1 MASARDPHD
10 HWHDDHDTGD
20 DAGTGWDR
28 WPKPRPLELVSHPQP
43 AFELVKP
50 ESFEAA
56 QTIADSVRAG
66 IPVLVDFHDCD
77 PGLAGRLTDFCSG
90 LAYAVEGALQ
100 HVGRDVLLIA
110 AHSVDVHGDVASA
123 VRSPGFYNRS

>member
-1 MASARDPHD
+1 VGR
-10 HWHDDHDTGD
+10 
-20 DAGTGWDR
+20 
-28 WPKPRPLELVSHPQP
+28 PRL
-43 AFELVKP
+43 AFELVRP

-77 PGLAGRLTDFCSG
+77 PDLTGRLTDFCSG

-100 HVGRDVLLIA
+100 SVGRDVLLIA
-110 AHSVDVHGDVASA
+110 AHTVDVHGDVASA
-123 VRSPGFYNRS
+123 VRAPGFYNRS

>member
-1 MASARDPHD
+1 MVSARDPHD
-10 HWHDDHDTGD
+10 NRQYDHEGRG
-20 DAGTGWDR
+20 AGPGWDR
-28 WPKPRPLELVSHPQP
+28 EPEPRPLGLVSSTRL

-66 IPVLVDFHDCD
+66 VPVLVDLHDCD
-77 PGLAGRLTDFCSG
+77 PDLAGRLTDFCSG

-100 HVGRDVLLIA
+100 HIGRDVLLIA

-123 VRSPGFYNRS
+123 VRRPGFYNRS

>member
-10 HWHDDHDTGD
+10 HWHDDRDPGD

-28 WPKPRPLELVSHPQP
+28 WPKPRPLELVSPP
-43 AFELVKP
+43 RLAFELVKP

-66 IPVLVDFHDCD
+66 LPVLVDFHDCD
-77 PGLAGRLTDFCSG
+77 PDLAGRLTDFCSG
-90 LAYAVEGALQ
+90 LAYAVEGVLQ
-100 HVGRDVLLIA
+100 HIGRDVLLIA
-110 AHSVDVHGDVASA
+110 ARSVDVDGDVASD
-123 VRSPGFYNRS
+123 VRAPGFYNRS

>member
-1 MASARDPHD
+1 MGR
-10 HWHDDHDTGD
+10 
-20 DAGTGWDR
+20 
-28 WPKPRPLELVSHPQP
+28 PRL
-43 AFELVKP
+43 AFELVRP

-77 PGLAGRLTDFCSG
+77 PELAGRLTDFCSG

-100 HVGRDVLLIA
+100 HIGRDVLLIA
-110 AHSVDVHGDVASA
+110 AHTVDVHGDVASA
-123 VRSPGFYNRS
+123 VRAPGFYNRS

>member
-1 MASARDPHD
+1 MVSARDPY
-10 HWHDDHDTGD
+10 DDRY
-20 DAGTGWDR
+20 AGHEPSGFRAGRDR
-28 WPKPRPLELVSHPQP
+28 EPAPRPLELVGHAQL

-77 PGLAGRLTDFCSG
+77 PDLAGRLTDFCSG

-100 HVGRDVLLIA
+100 HIGRDVLLIA

-123 VRSPGFYNRS
+123 VRAPGFYNRS

>member
-1 MASARDPHD
+1 MVSARDPHD
-10 HWHDDHDTGD
+10 WYDGHEPSGSR
-20 DAGTGWDR
+20 AGWDR
-28 WPKPRPLELVSHPQP
+28 EPAPRPLGLVGNSRL
-43 AFELVKP
+43 AFELVRP

-56 QTIADSVRAG
+56 QAIADSVRAG

-77 PGLAGRLTDFCSG
+77 PDLAGRLTDFCSG

-100 HVGRDVLLIA
+100 HIGRDVLLIA

-123 VRSPGFYNRS
+123 VRAPGFYNRS

>member
-1 MASARDPHD
+1 MVSARDPRD
-10 HWHDDHDTGD
+10 DRYDDHESRG
-20 DAGTGWDR
+20 ARAGWDR
-28 WPKPRPLELVSHPQP
+28 EPASRPLELVGRPRL
-43 AFELVKP
+43 AFELVRP

-77 PGLAGRLTDFCSG
+77 PDLTGRLTDFCSG

-100 HVGRDVLLIA
+100 SVGRDVLLIA
-110 AHSVDVHGDVASA
+110 AHTVDVHGDVASA
-123 VRSPGFYNRS
+123 VRAPGFYNRS